1 MWNKISFVWII
12 ALILLVVNVSAQ
24 ESTDNCTVGLN
35 LYLKF
40 NDDLPGEVTD
50 TIVVDSSASVNS
62 QTDRVHEGVVDGAIF
77 DSSDKKLGA
86 GSYLFVRGET
96 DRIII
101 AHNKSL
107 HEPTHLSICLWVK
120 PTSLPSDKKVPYC
133 QSGERCEIFDKKTM
147 VRETKGYSPTNKIP
161 RLEIE

>member
-40 NDDLPGEVTD
+40 NDDLPGEVTN

-62 QTDRVHEGVVDGAIF
+62 QTDR
-77 DSSDKKLGA
+77 
-86 GSYLFVRGET
+86 
-96 DRIII
+96 III
-101 AHNKSL
+101 PHDKSL

-120 PTSLPSDKKVPYC
+120 PTSLPSDKKVPYY

>member
-40 NDDLPGEVTD
+40 NDDLPGEVTN

-62 QTDRVHEGVVDGAIF
+62 QTD
-77 DSSDKKLGA
+77 
-86 GSYLFVRGET
+86 
-96 DRIII
+96 
-101 AHNKSL
+101 
-107 HEPTHLSICLWVK
+107 
-120 PTSLPSDKKVPYC
+120 
-133 QSGERCEIFDKKTM
+133 
-147 VRETKGYSPTNKIP
+147 
-161 RLEIE
+161 